1 MIVSMNS
8 AEKRINKE
16 IAKTVARRSSQ
27 GWTADKI
34 AARIWLCYGHLC
46 SVRGNVLSVR
56 MAGGVQNFVIS
67 QEVYVTY
74 DELPEA
80 WKAVETAA
88 MKYLREMN
96 DENRAEQAEIQIEK
110 QRERS

>member
-74 DELPEA
+74 DELPKKLA
-80 WKAVETAA
+80 GTHQTRIISLKFVRL
-88 MKYLREMN
+88 KRF
-96 DENRAEQAEIQIEK
+96 
-110 QRERS
+110 